1 MIGSVCRRLEPEHP
15 IRYGCGLQ
23 PGLPGDIRSL
33 SLGGP
38 AVGGSSLRGA
48 FPPFRGTAA
57 QRPGVYKPRS
67 GCALVRKLSPL
78 KTDLVWWGSLG
89 GVGAPEKVGF

>member
-23 PGLPGDIRSL
+23 PGLPGDILSL

-48 FPPFRGTAA
+48 FPPFRGL
-57 QRPGVYKPRS
+57 PRKGQES
-67 GCALVRKLSPL
+67 
-78 KTDLVWWGSLG
+78 TSLG
-89 GVGAPEKVGF
+89 ADAPSCGSSVL